1 MSEVDEVARRA
12 RRRRRRRDNPTGEMP
27 LREHLTELRN
37 RLLKS
42 VLAVALGMVVGFL
55 VYQPVMA
62 ELYRPIKEL
71 SERGYTAAIAYDTVA
86 SPFDIMLK
94 ISMFIGL
101 ILSSPVW
108 LYQIWAF
115 IVPGLKKSEKKYALG
130 FIAAAVP
137 LFVFGLALGWL
148 VMPQAVQFFG
158 GFTPDGGGI
167 LPTASVYISFVTRLY
182 LAFGVAMVL
191 PVLLVGLNMLGVLP
205 GRTIVKHWRI
215 TVFLI
220 MLIAAIAAPGADAI
234 SMFYMAIPLVILFGV
249 AIALCLWGDRRRDR
263 RRGQRER
270 DVEAEL
276 AAGPKPLGEI

>member
-1 MSEVDEVARRA
+1 MSEVEEVARRT
-12 RRRRRRRDNPTGEMP
+12 RRRRRRDNPTGEMP

-37 RLLKS
+37 RVVKAGVA
-42 VLAVALGMVVGFL
+42 VLLGMVVGFL
-55 VYQPVMA
+55 IYQPVMA
-62 ELYRPIKEL
+62 ELFRPVNEL
-71 SERGYTAAIAYDTVA
+71 SRDGRISAIAYDTVA
-86 SPFDIMLK
+86 SPFDLMLK
-94 ISMFIGL
+94 VSLFIGL
-101 ILSSPVW
+101 IVSSPVW

-115 IVPGLKKSEKKYALG
+115 IVPGLKKAEKKYALG

-137 LFVFGLALGWL
+137 LFLLGMGLGWL
-148 VMPQAVQFFG
+148 VMPQAVQFFV
-158 GFTPDGGGI
+158 GFTPEGGAT

-234 SMFYMAIPLVILFGV
+234 SMVYMAVPLVLLFGV
-249 AIALCLWGDRRRDR
+249 AIALCLWGDRRRAKHAVR
-263 RRGQRER
+263 REQ

-276 AAGPKPLGEI
+276 ASGPKPLHEI

>member
-1 MSEVDEVARRA
+1 MSEVEEVARRT
-12 RRRRRRRDNPTGEMP
+12 RRRRRRDNPTGEMP

-37 RLLKS
+37 RVVKAGVA
-42 VLAVALGMVVGFL
+42 VLLGMVVGFL
-55 VYQPVMA
+55 IYQPVMA
-62 ELYRPIKEL
+62 ELFRPVNEL
-71 SERGYTAAIAYDTVA
+71 SRDGRISAIAYDTVA
-86 SPFDIMLK
+86 SPFDLMLK
-94 ISMFIGL
+94 VSLFIGL
-101 ILSSPVW
+101 VVSSPVW

-115 IVPGLKKSEKKYALG
+115 IVPGLKKAEKKYALG

-137 LFVFGLALGWL
+137 LFLLGMGLGWL
-148 VMPQAVQFFG
+148 VMPQAVQFFV
-158 GFTPDGGGI
+158 GFTPEGGAT

-234 SMFYMAIPLVILFGV
+234 SMVYMAVPLVLLFGV
-249 AIALCLWGDRRRDR
+249 AIALCLWGDRRRAKRVVR
-263 RRGQRER
+263 REQ

-276 AAGPKPLGEI
+276 ASGPKPLHEI

>member
-1 MSEVDEVARRA
+1 MTEVDEVARRT
-12 RRRRRRRDNPTGEMP
+12 RRRRKRRDNPTGEMP

-42 VLAVALGMVVGFL
+42 ALAVAVGMVIGFL

-71 SERGYTAAIAYDTVA
+71 SEQGYTAAIAYDTVA

-94 ISMFIGL
+94 ISMFVGL

-158 GFTPDGGGI
+158 GFTPEGGGI
-167 LPTASVYISFVTRLY
+167 LPTASVYILS
-182 LAFGVAMVL
+182 
-191 PVLLVGLNMLGVLP
+191 
-205 GRTIVKHWRI
+205 
-215 TVFLI
+215 LI
-220 MLIAAIAAPGADAI
+220 HI
-234 SMFYMAIPLVILFGV
+234 
-249 AIALCLWGDRRRDR
+249 
-263 RRGQRER
+263 
-270 DVEAEL
+270 
-276 AAGPKPLGEI
+276 

>member
-1 MSEVDEVARRA
+1 MSEVEEVVRRT

-37 RLLKS
+37 RVLKS
-42 VLAVALGMVVGFL
+42 GVAVVLGMVVGFL

-62 ELYRPIKEL
+62 ELYRPIREL
-71 SERGYTAAIAYDTVA
+71 QERGYTAAIAYDTVA

-94 ISMFIGL
+94 VSLFIGL

-115 IVPGLKKSEKKYALG
+115 IVPGLKRAEKKYALG

-137 LFVFGLALGWL
+137 LFLFGLLLGWL

-158 GFTPDGGGI
+158 GFTPEGGGI
-167 LPTASVYISFVTRLY
+167 LPTASIYMSFVTRLY
-182 LAFGVAMVL
+182 LAFGIAMVL
-191 PVLLVGLNMLGVLP
+191 PVLLVGLNMLGILP

-234 SMFYMAIPLVILFGV
+234 SMFYMAVPLVVLFGV
-249 AIALCLWGDRRRDR
+249 AIVLCLWGDRRRAKRAVR
-263 RRGQRER
+263 REQDLES
-270 DVEAEL
+270 EL
-276 AAGPKPLGEI
+276 ATGPRPLHEL

>member
-1 MSEVDEVARRA
+1 MSEVEEVARRT
-12 RRRRRRRDNPTGEMP
+12 RRRRRRDNPTGEMP

-37 RLLKS
+37 RVIKAGVA
-42 VLAVALGMVVGFL
+42 VLLGMVVGFL
-55 VYQPVMA
+55 IYQPVMA
-62 ELYRPIKEL
+62 ELFRPVNEL
-71 SERGYTAAIAYDTVA
+71 SRDGRISAIAYDTVA
-86 SPFDIMLK
+86 SPFDLMLK
-94 ISMFIGL
+94 VSLFIGL
-101 ILSSPVW
+101 IVSSPVW

-115 IVPGLKKSEKKYALG
+115 IVPGLKKAEKKYALG

-137 LFVFGLALGWL
+137 LFLLGMGLGWF
-148 VMPQAVQFFG
+148 VMPQAVQFFV
-158 GFTPDGGGI
+158 GFTPEGGAT

-234 SMFYMAIPLVILFGV
+234 SMVYMAVPLVLLFGV
-249 AIALCLWGDRRRDR
+249 AIALCLWGDRRRAKRAVR
-263 RRGQRER
+263 REQ

-276 AAGPKPLGEI
+276 ASGPKPLHEI